1 MPDKRSQMSSKDRN
15 YTDLVKIEGME
26 ERYDYL
32 RVHSTVGLATF
43 GYERWLNQ
51 AFYTSAQWKS
61 VRTQVIARDLGC
73 DLGVAGYEIF
83 DQVIIHHMN
92 PMNVRDLTN
101 ADPAIIDPE
110 FLISTSLR
118 THNAI
123 HYGTAKLLVRPPVP
137 RRKGDTKLW

>member
-1 MPDKRSQMSSKDRN
+1 MSSKDRN
-15 YTDLVKIEGME
+15 YTDLSRIDDFRA
-26 ERYDYL
+26 RYDYL
-32 RVHSTVGLATF
+32 QIHSTVGLATF

-51 AFYTSAQWKS
+51 AFYTSRQWKNI
-61 VRTQVIARDLGC
+61 RQEVIARDLGR
-73 DLGVAGYEIF
+73 DLGIEGYEIF

-92 PMNVRDLTN
+92 PINVRDLTS

-123 HYGTAKLLVRPPVP
+123 HYGEANLLVKPIVQRRP
-137 RRKGDTKLW
+137 GDTKLW